1 MIMSRLFR
9 YVVAMI
15 VGLCTIFFVMQVK
28 AEAPDRGYRVVKT
41 DDKDAVVIEIGK
53 DTSYKTLNANFGVLF
68 KKSTGFDLDSLE
80 GLEALQGLN
89 PETTI
94 PVCWP
99 PGNGAIYKGAKHTE
113 VWASCPAA
121 QKTLWLI
128 AGRTIRLPLVNVTV
142 ETFSQK
148 WERLTTLDECKDAAC
163 VVAHLKDGSRW
174 KALVEPKTEILVAAQ
189 RSSSAS
195 GAAPTPIAS
204 VSSDAA
210 AHAKMNAEITR
221 PTSELTS
228 VRAEPDAAQKNPH
241 SGYFHWGWF
250 AAAIV
255 SFVVFLVFTA
265 KAGYD
270 PYLMREHARKTG
282 ELAEAEQ
289 ELVTAKADHV
299 AAAKQ
304 AKQFQDTVLV
314 EFVSI
319 ASKVDARLTSAMNH
333 TAMHDAIVAAQ
344 EALKDLLGAARL
356 ECTNL
361 REEIKAKDADF
372 KGVGDRFDAR
382 KSENETLASENAK
395 LLVRLQEADAR
406 AKAHTSDAD
415 APEAQGREREE
426 ALQQILQALG
436 LDANASPESIVALGA
451 SGILHDATQRAQAAE
466 ARVKALEAQVI
477 QIERV
482 NNFLGKDLSSAREEL
497 DSAPKIAS
505 SSPDVSQIRSLATM
519 GDERQPMDIWQV
531 GFLESQARA
540 LAAAIGNRYVP
551 IRISLIAALGELF
564 GKTYMVPEAM
574 DHGGSIVLRD
584 LPTVGPLWAIGR
596 VAHLMAEECQLLAS
610 QPMAANA
617 I

>member
-1 MIMSRLFR
+1 M
-9 YVVAMI
+9 
-15 VGLCTIFFVMQVK
+15 
-28 AEAPDRGYRVVKT
+28 
-41 DDKDAVVIEIGK
+41 
-53 DTSYKTLNANFGVLF
+53 
-68 KKSTGFDLDSLE
+68 
-80 GLEALQGLN
+80 
-89 PETTI
+89 
-94 PVCWP
+94 
-99 PGNGAIYKGAKHTE
+99 
-113 VWASCPAA
+113 
-121 QKTLWLI
+121 
-128 AGRTIRLPLVNVTV
+128 
-142 ETFSQK
+142 
-148 WERLTTLDECKDAAC
+148 
-163 VVAHLKDGSRW
+163 
-174 KALVEPKTEILVAAQ
+174 
-189 RSSSAS
+189 
-195 GAAPTPIAS
+195 
-204 VSSDAA
+204 
-210 AHAKMNAEITR
+210 
-221 PTSELTS
+221 
-228 VRAEPDAAQKNPH
+228 
-241 SGYFHWGWF
+241 
-250 AAAIV
+250 
-255 SFVVFLVFTA
+255 
-265 KAGYD
+265 
-270 PYLMREHARKTG
+270 
-282 ELAEAEQ
+282 
-289 ELVTAKADHV
+289 
-299 AAAKQ
+299 
-304 AKQFQDTVLV
+304 
-314 EFVSI
+314 
-319 ASKVDARLTSAMNH
+319 
-333 TAMHDAIVAAQ
+333 
-344 EALKDLLGAARL
+344 
-356 ECTNL
+356 
-361 REEIKAKDADF
+361 
-372 KGVGDRFDAR
+372 
-382 KSENETLASENAK
+382 
-395 LLVRLQEADAR
+395 RLQEADAR

-451 SGILHDATQRAQAAE
+451 SGILHDATQRAQAAEARVKELEADNDTIVCTSGIFGELEQRAQTAE